1 MGINPVDLRSI
12 DERAANIYEGI
23 IVTSKKA
30 RKINDDN
37 KIEFNALVGT
47 IPTTTADDES
57 EDIENPAQLKIALDF
72 EKEKSR
78 IFKHYKSCL
87 MDKLNSGI
95 SSSLNFGSV
104 QVFTHRNILH

>member
-1 MGINPVDLRSI
+1 MGINPVDLRVI

-47 IPTTTADDES
+47 IPTTTGDDES

-72 EKEKSR
+72 DKREKPHIQALQELLDGKIEFR
-78 IFKHYKSCL
+78 YK
-87 MDKLNSGI
+87 
-95 SSSLNFGSV
+95 
-104 QVFTHRNILH
+104 Q

>member
-1 MGINPVDLRSI
+1 MGINPVDLRTI

-47 IPTTTADDES
+47 IPTTTGDDES

-72 EKEKSR
+72 DKREKPHIQALHELLDGQ
-78 IFKHYKSCL
+78 IEFAYK
-87 MDKLNSGI
+87 
-95 SSSLNFGSV
+95 
-104 QVFTHRNILH
+104 Q

>member
-1 MGINPVDLRSI
+1 MGINPVDLRVI

-47 IPTTTADDES
+47 IPTTTGDDES

-72 EKEKSR
+72 DKREKPHIQALQELLAGQIEYR
-78 IFKHYKSCL
+78 YR
-87 MDKLNSGI
+87 
-95 SSSLNFGSV
+95 
-104 QVFTHRNILH
+104 Q

>member
-1 MGINPVDLRSI
+1 MRSI

-72 EKEKSR
+72 EKREKPHIQALQELLNGQIEFR
-78 IFKHYKSCL
+78 YK
-87 MDKLNSGI
+87 
-95 SSSLNFGSV
+95 
-104 QVFTHRNILH
+104 Q

>member
-72 EKEKSR
+72 EKREKPHIQALQELLDGQIEFR
-78 IFKHYKSCL
+78 YK
-87 MDKLNSGI
+87 
-95 SSSLNFGSV
+95 
-104 QVFTHRNILH
+104 Q